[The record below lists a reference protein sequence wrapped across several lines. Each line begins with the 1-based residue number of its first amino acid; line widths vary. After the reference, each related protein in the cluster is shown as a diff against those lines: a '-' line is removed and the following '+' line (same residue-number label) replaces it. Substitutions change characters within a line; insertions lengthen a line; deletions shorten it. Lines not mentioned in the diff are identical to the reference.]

1 MSYYLIAVRVLFE
14 MLSLA
19 NLIGVFEMKT
29 TYYRHYDYSA
39 RREALREFVY
49 STLSVLIWALIGAL
63 FALAI

>member
-1 MSYYLIAVRVLFE
+1 